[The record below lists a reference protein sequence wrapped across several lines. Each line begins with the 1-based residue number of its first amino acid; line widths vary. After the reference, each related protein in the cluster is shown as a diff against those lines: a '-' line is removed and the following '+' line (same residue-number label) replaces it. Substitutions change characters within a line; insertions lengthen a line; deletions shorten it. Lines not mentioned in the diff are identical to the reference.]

1 VDEGGNRKE
10 SAMSSE
16 THSRSQELLDVE
28 QRYFAPVVARSSS
41 VVIDHG
47 RGSYMWSV
55 EGKRYLD
62 FAMGIATV
70 NTGHCHPTVVE
81 AARTQM
87 EKLVHPAATVA
98 HYEAN
103 IRLVEKLAT
112 ITPGDLDMTFLTN
125 SGAEAVDSAI
135 KLARY
140 VTGRTIIIAFQGGF
154 HGRTYGALTL
164 TSSKVHYREGYEP
177 FVPSTYIMPFPYSL
191 RCQLG
196 HDCRG
201 GCVGACVE
209 FVERQFKHVV
219 DPHAVAAMV
228 VEPVQG
234 EGGYV
239 VPPAWYLGRLREICD
254 RYGIL
259 LVADEVQSGFGRTGK
274 WFASEHFD
282 VVPDVQIMAKGI
294 ASGFPLAAISAR
306 RTLMEQWRTA
316 AHGSTFGGNPV
327 SCAAAMATIDA
338 IRDEGMLDNA
348 ARQGETIRARLRAL
362 QAEAPRI
369 AEVRGLGLMIAVEFS
384 RPDGSPDGALC
395 EAVRTRCIEN
405 GLLLLSCGY
414 EDQVLRLMPALNVSD
429 AEVDEGLRIFEEAVR
444 YYSRQPSAISHQ
456 PPAGG

>member
-1 VDEGGNRKE
+1 
-10 SAMSSE
+10 M
-16 THSRSQELLDVE
+16 
-28 QRYFAPVVARSSS
+28 
-41 VVIDHG
+41 
-47 RGSYMWSV
+47 
-55 EGKRYLD
+55 
-62 FAMGIATV
+62 
-70 NTGHCHPTVVE
+70 
-81 AARTQM
+81 
-87 EKLVHPAATVA
+87 
-98 HYEAN
+98 
-103 IRLVEKLAT
+103 
-112 ITPGDLDMTFLTN
+112 
-125 SGAEAVDSAI
+125 
-135 KLARY
+135 
-140 VTGRTIIIAFQGGF
+140 
-154 HGRTYGALTL
+154 
-164 TSSKVHYREGYEP
+164 
-177 FVPSTYIMPFPYSL
+177 
-191 RCQLG
+191 
-196 HDCRG
+196 
-201 GCVGACVE
+201 
-209 FVERQFKHVV
+209 ERQFKHVV

-259 LVADEVQSGFGRTGK
+259 LLADEVQSGFGRTGR

-294 ASGFPLAAISAR
+294 ASGFPLAAISAG
-306 RTLMEQWRTA
+306 RTLMAQWRTA

-348 ARQGETIRARLRAL
+348 ARQGEKIRARLRTL

-414 EDQVLRLMPALNVSD
+414 EDQVLRLMPPLNVSD

-444 YYSRQPSAISHQ
+444 YCSR
-456 PPAGG
+456 